1 MKLKTISILG
11 LSMADDDIAKTWE
24 KAEKMLAK
32 GNAIGCL
39 DLLRDADP
47 AGDKATTLR
56 IAGEATWAIAKK
68 KDSRAEY
75 RKAAGLL
82 RDAVKKAPRNKTNNS
97 AYNEIL
103 NEMQNKGIKETS
115 LPRLINDGTP
125 TLAGIGALIG
135 VIIMALLL
143 VKAASY
149 TPPTDL
155 PTEAKMRMTWTD
167 ANGLFNDEVITISLE
182 PESAPVHVENLHLH
196 AVEGNY
202 DNTQFHRV
210 INDFMIQGGDFERGD
225 GTGGYAAK
233 WYGYCNG
240 EAMDNSAD
248 CTGGETLYTMPDEA
262 DNGLL
267 HNPCTISM
275 AKTSSPH
282 TGGSQ
287 FFLIPQDSNPS
298 HLDGVHTVF
307 GDITDGCD
315 YVTSI
320 SEVLTGGPQGSTPEN
335 PVTLVSVTT
344 NGGEDSPW
352 WYFW

>member
-1 MKLKTISILG
+1 
-11 LSMADDDIAKTWE
+11 MADEDITKTWE

-56 IAGEATWAIAKK
+56 IAGEATWAIAKN

-167 ANGLFNDEVITISLE
+167 ANGLFNDEVITISLD
-182 PESAPVHVENLHLH
+182 PDSAPVHVENLHLH

-210 INDFMIQGGDFERGD
+210 IDGFMIQGGDFLKGN
-225 GTGGYAAK
+225 GTGSMSI
-233 WYGYCNG
+233 YGERFEDENFLLKHT
-240 EAMDNSAD
+240 EA
-248 CTGGETLYTMPDEA
+248 
-262 DNGLL
+262 GLL
-267 HNPCTISM
+267 SM
-275 AKTSSPH
+275 ANQGKDTN
-282 TGGSQ
+282 GSQ
-287 FFLIPQDSNPS
+287 FFITCEKCDW
-298 HLDGVHTVF
+298 LDGKHVVF
-307 GDITDGCD
+307 GK
-315 YVTSI
+315 
-320 SEVLTGGPQGSTPEN
+320 VLDKESMIIVKKIEN
-335 PVTLVSVTT
+335 T
-344 NGGEDSPW
+344 
-352 WYFW
+352 

>member
-1 MKLKTISILG
+1 
-11 LSMADDDIAKTWE
+11 MADGDNVKVWE

-32 GNAIGCL
+32 GNATGCL
-39 DLLRDADP
+39 DLLREIDP
-47 AGDKATTLR
+47 AGENATTLR

-82 RDAVKKAPRNKTNNS
+82 RDSVKQAPRNKTNNS
-97 AYNEIL
+97 VYNSLL
-103 NEMQNKGIKETS
+103 NEMQEKGIKETS
-115 LPRLINDGTP
+115 FPRLINDGTP

-135 VIIMALLL
+135 AITVALLV

-167 ANGLFNDEVITISLE
+167 ANGLFNDEVITISLD
-182 PESAPVHVENLHLH
+182 PSSAPVHVENLHLH

-202 DNTQFHRV
+202 DNTQFHR
-210 INDFMIQGGDFERGD
+210 IIDNFMIQGGDFELGN
-225 GTGGYAAK
+225 GAGGYAAK
-233 WYGYCNG
+233 WYGYCDG
-240 EAMDNSAD
+240 VAMDSSMD
-248 CTGGETLYTMPDEA
+248 CSNGRLYTIPDEA
-262 DNGLL
+262 DNGLV
-267 HNPCTISM
+267 HTPCTISM
-275 AKTSSPH
+275 AKTENPN

-287 FFLIPQDSNPS
+287 FFLIPEDSTPS
-298 HLDGVHTVF
+298 WLDNVHTVF
-307 GDITDGCD
+307 GDITDGCEH
-315 YVTSI
+315 VTSI
-320 SEVLTGGPQGSTPEN
+320 SEVQTPNTNPEDSRNSDEPYN

-344 NGGEDSPW
+344 NGGEDAPW

>member
-1 MKLKTISILG
+1 
-11 LSMADDDIAKTWE
+11 MADEDITKTWE

-56 IAGEATWAIAKK
+56 IAGEATWAIAKN

-167 ANGLFNDEVITISLE
+167 ANGLFNDEVITISLD
-182 PESAPVHVENLHLH
+182 PDSAPVHVENLHLH

-210 INDFMIQGGDFERGD
+210 IDGFMIQGGDFLKGN
-225 GTGGYAAK
+225 GTGSMSI
-233 WYGYCNG
+233 YGERFEDENFLLKHT
-240 EAMDNSAD
+240 EA
-248 CTGGETLYTMPDEA
+248 
-262 DNGLL
+262 GLL
-267 HNPCTISM
+267 SM
-275 AKTSSPH
+275 ANQGKDTN
-282 TGGSQ
+282 GSQ
-287 FFLIPQDSNPS
+287 FFITCEKCDW
-298 HLDGVHTVF
+298 LDGKHV
-307 GDITDGCD
+307 
-315 YVTSI
+315 
-320 SEVLTGGPQGSTPEN
+320 VLGKVLDKESMIIVKKIEN
-335 PVTLVSVTT
+335 T
-344 NGGEDSPW
+344 
-352 WYFW
+352 

>member
-1 MKLKTISILG
+1 
-11 LSMADDDIAKTWE
+11 MAEEDIGKTWE
-24 KAEKMLAK
+24 KAEKILAK
-32 GNAIGCL
+32 GNASACL
-39 DLLRDADP
+39 DLLREVDP
-47 AGDKATTLR
+47 NGDKATTLR

-75 RKAAGLL
+75 RKAASLL
-82 RDAVKKAPRNKTNNS
+82 RDSVKKAPRNKASNS
-97 AYNEIL
+97 AYNELL
-103 NEMQNKGIKETS
+103 NEMQDKRIKETAF
-115 LPRLINDGTP
+115 PRLVNDGTP

-135 VIIMALLL
+135 AITVSLLL
-143 VKAASY
+143 VKAATY

-155 PTEAKMRMTWTD
+155 PTEAKMRVTWTD
-167 ANGLFNDEVITISLE
+167 ANGLFNNEVITIELY

-202 DNTQFHRV
+202 DNTNFHR
-210 INDFMIQGGDFERGD
+210 IIDGFMIQGGDFERGD
-225 GTGGYAAK
+225 GTGGYAAD

-240 EAMDNSAD
+240 QAMDNELD
-248 CTGGETLYTMPDEA
+248 CGGGRTVYTIPDEA

-275 AKTSSPH
+275 AKTGQPN

-287 FFLIPQDSNPS
+287 FFLIPQDSKPDW
-298 HLDGVHTVF
+298 LDGEHTVF

-315 YVTSI
+315 HVTSI
-320 SEVLTGGPQGSTPEN
+320 SEVLTPNSNPSDSQNSDEPYN

-344 NGGEDSPW
+344 NGGEDTPW